1 MGKYSSFSNRQPDN
15 ELKLHR
21 IHPIWRGIGFIFA
34 ILIPI
39 MAYYATLVVLDTN
52 NQQGWFQIPAD
63 LYYKGGT
70 PLLGGDPL
78 LYVKIM
84 GTVAISFIFYAV
96 FMLVN
101 FIVYSMFAP
110 PRYGPLD
117 APPMHY
123 RRVKR

>member
-1 MGKYSSFSNRQPDN
+1 MGKYTSSVNRPRDN
-15 ELKLHR
+15 EPRSRR
-21 IHPIWRGIGFIFA
+21 IHPIWRGIGFIFI

-39 MAYYATLVVLDTN
+39 LAYFATLVVLDAN
-52 NQQGWFQIPAD
+52 NQKGWFQIPAD
-63 LYYKGGT
+63 LYYQGGY

-84 GTVAISFIFYAV
+84 GTIAFAFLFYAI
-96 FMLVN
+96 FMLIN

-117 APPMHY
+117 VPPMHY

>member
-1 MGKYSSFSNRQPDN
+1 MGKYSSSMNRQPDN
-15 ELKLHR
+15 ELRSRR
-21 IHPIWRGIGFIFA
+21 IHPIWRGIGFVFA

-39 MAYYATLVVLDTN
+39 MAYYSTLVMLDAN

-63 LYYKGGT
+63 LYYKS
-70 PLLGGDPL
+70 GDPL

-84 GTVAISFIFYAV
+84 GTVAFAFLFYAI
-96 FMLVN
+96 FMLIY
-101 FIVYSMFAP
+101 FIVYSMIAP